1 MLVFSLI
8 LVVTVGF
15 MRREL
20 AVSENLTEASV
31 EVCANLSETLTITRT
46 VSANVSVQPGK
57 GEAEGQLNKHSCSFH
72 FTAFKIVLTISCS
85 FCSEQ

>member
-1 MLVFSLI
+1 MLVFSMI

-15 MRREL
+15 MRKEL
-20 AVSENLTEASV
+20 TVSEDLAEASV

-46 VSANVSVQPGK
+46 VSATVSVQPGK
-57 GEAEGQLNKHSCSFH
+57 GEAEGQLNRHTCSFH
-72 FTAFKIVLTISCS
+72 FTALTVLTISLS

>member
-1 MLVFSLI
+1 MLFIPLI

-15 MRREL
+15 MRKEL
-20 AVSENLTEASV
+20 IVSEDLAEASV

-57 GEAEGQLNKHSCSFH
+57 GEAEGQLNRHTCSFH
-72 FTAFKIVLTISCS
+72 FTALIALTISFS